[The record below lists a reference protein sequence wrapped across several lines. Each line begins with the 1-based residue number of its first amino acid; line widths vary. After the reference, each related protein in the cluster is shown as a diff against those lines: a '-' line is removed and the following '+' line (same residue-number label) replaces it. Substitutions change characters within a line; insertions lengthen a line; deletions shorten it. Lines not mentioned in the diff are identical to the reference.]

1 MPNILGTK
9 LRLAREG
16 AGLTKE
22 DLAKGVGLS
31 SVFISQLEKGIRNP
45 SLDSLT
51 ALAAFFKKD
60 MAYFLTEAE
69 SAFDRLSR
77 MRETDQKA
85 LKLIK
90 RFRKRCEEFL
100 YLEEITGRRLEPAPV
115 YTSHSPES
123 LAREERRRLGLGV
136 CPVDDVFSILEM
148 NGLSVF
154 RFPVEAE
161 LKISGIFLSL
171 ADEEALFA
179 LVDSSQPMGL
189 QKVAAAHLY
198 CHFLK
203 DRHAGPIIDN
213 PDIFVADYVSLY
225 HPREQ
230 FAQKFAARFLMPPE
244 HIEDIIGRVLGK
256 ARLDFEDVLFL
267 KRYFGVSTF
276 VMLQSLRDLG
286 RIPSSGFKSF
296 KALESDRLEAS
307 LFGRIGD
314 EDLPPRGGGG
324 EIVSDRFRRLVHE
337 ACRKDR
343 LDEKKWPE
351 SLRREKGKILKAFK
365 S

>member
-1 MPNILGTK
+1 MSNILGTK
-9 LRLAREG
+9 LRLAREA
-16 AGLTKE
+16 AGLSKE

-31 SVFISQLEKGIRNP
+31 GEFISLLEKGKRKP
-45 SLDSLT
+45 SLNSLT
-51 ALAAFFKKD
+51 ALAGFLKKE
-60 MAYFLTEAE
+60 MAYFLTEEE
-69 SAFDRLSR
+69 SAFDRLAR
-77 MRETDQKA
+77 MRETDQRA
-85 LKLIK
+85 LKLFQK
-90 RFRKRCEEFL
+90 FQKKCEEFL
-100 YLEEITGRRLEPAPV
+100 YLEEITGSRLEPAPV
-115 YTSHSPES
+115 YTRHSPEAM
-123 LAREERRRLGLGV
+123 AREERRRLGLGEG
-136 CPVDDVFSILEM
+136 PVADIFFVLEM

-161 LKISGIFLSL
+161 LKIAGVFLFL
-171 ADEEALFA
+171 DNDEASFA
-179 LVDSSQPMGL
+179 LVDSNQPVGL

-203 DRHAGPIIDN
+203 DRNAGPIIDN

-244 HIEDIIGRVLGK
+244 HIEDIIDRALGK
-256 ARLDFEDVLFL
+256 AGLDFEDVFFL

-276 VMLQSLRDLG
+276 AMLQSLRDME

-296 KALESDRLEAS
+296 KALESDRLEES
-307 LFGRIGD
+307 LFGRVGD
-314 EDLPPRGGGG
+314 EDLPPRGAGR
-324 EIVSDRFRRLVHE
+324 EIVSDRLRRLVHE
-337 ACRKDR
+337 ACRKNR
-343 LDEKKWPE
+343 LVERKWPI